1 MHHRPELAG
10 TFRLTAAANEQ
21 WTLFGRFPN
30 PRAMC
35 GIAGLLSARTQ
46 VTPGLLRTMTDR
58 IVARGPDSSGE
69 WVSDAGNVGLAFRRL
84 AIIDLS
90 AAGNQPMASAEG
102 RYTIVYNG
110 EIYNFEELRAELEA
124 AGKAPNWRG
133 HSDTEVMLA
142 AFSAWGV
149 RRGIEKLS
157 GMFGLVV
164 WDNAERTLTLAR
176 DRFGE
181 KPLYYGWT
189 AAGFAFAS
197 TLAPLEATPGFAN
210 SVDPEA
216 VACLMAR
223 AYVPAPLSIYR
234 RIYKLPPGCL
244 LTVPADIA
252 LHPSDT
258 PDPRVERWFDYADQ
272 VLAGA
277 ADPITDSAEALD
289 ALDAALTRSVGRQL
303 VADVPVGTFLSGGI
317 DSSLIT
323 AIAQKCVARPIK
335 SFTIGFSEAGFDEAV
350 FAKKVA
356 AAIGTEHTELY
367 VSPQDARDVIPHLPQ
382 FYDEPFADSS
392 QIPTYLVSRLA
403 RDRVTVSLSGDA
415 GDELFGGYNR
425 HVQFPRLWRA
435 MARVPRPLRRAAL
448 GAAGALPPGLWNG
461 LSDLARRRRS
471 GWFGQNAR
479 RGLQLMGRAD
489 QFDTLFDSF
498 MDDWALSGAPLANGV
513 RCPQRLGLDPR
524 LAGLP
529 LEVQM
534 MHADAVTYLP
544 DDILAKVDRASMA
557 VSLESRVPFLDPEV
571 SALACRIAPSLKFAG
586 GGGKAILKQL
596 LYRYVP
602 RELIDRPKAGFA
614 IPVGVWL
621 RGELRGW
628 AEELLSE
635 QALSADGLFDPRVV
649 RARWQRHVDGREDAT
664 QPLWSVLMYQAWRA
678 EKSRSFGGLRSA

>member
-1 MHHRPELAG
+1 
-10 TFRLTAAANEQ
+10 
-21 WTLFGRFPN
+21 
-30 PRAMC
+30 MC
-35 GIAGLLSARTQ
+35 GIAGLLSNQRP
-46 VTPGLLRTMTDR
+46 VTEDLLRAMTGR
-58 IVARGPDSSGE
+58 IVARGPDSAGE
-69 WVSDAGNVGLAFRRL
+69 IVLNEAGVGLCFRRL

-90 AAGNQPMASAEG
+90 PAGNQPMASAKG

-149 RRGIEKLS
+149 RKGIEKLS
-157 GMFGLVV
+157 GMFALAV
-164 WDNAERTLTLAR
+164 WDREARTLTLAR

-197 TLAPLEATPGFAN
+197 TLAPIEATPGFAN
-210 SVDPEA
+210 PVDPQA

-244 LTVPADIA
+244 LTVPADVA
-252 LHPSDT
+252 GQPSDT

-277 ADPITDSAEALD
+277 ADPITDSADALD
-289 ALDAALTRSVGRQL
+289 ALDSALIRSVGRQL

-323 AIAQKCVARPIK
+323 AIAQRCVSQPIK
-335 SFTIGFSEAGFDEAV
+335 TFTIGFAEAGFDEAV
-350 FAKKVA
+350 FARQVA
-356 AAIGTEHTELY
+356 RAIGTEHTELY
-367 VSPQDARDVIPHLPQ
+367 VTAQDARDVIPSLPR

-392 QIPTYLVSRLA
+392 QIPTHLVSRLA
-403 RDRVTVSLSGDA
+403 REQVTVSLSGDA

-425 HVQFPRLWRA
+425 HIQFPRLWRA
-435 MARVPRPLRRAAL
+435 MGKVPGPLRRAAL

-471 GWFGQNAR
+471 GWFGQNAQL
-479 RGLQLMGRAD
+479 GLKLMGRAGD
-489 QFDTLFDSF
+489 FDGQFDSF
-498 MDDWALSGAPLANGV
+498 MDDWALAGAPLANGV
-513 RCPQRLGLDPR
+513 RCRRRLALDPR

-571 SALACRIAPSLKFAG
+571 TALACRIAPSLKFAD
-586 GGGKAILKQL
+586 GGGKAILKRL

-602 RELIDRPKAGFA
+602 NELVDRPKAGFA

-621 RGELRGW
+621 KGPLRDW

-635 QALSADGLFDPRVV
+635 RALEADGLFDPAVI
-649 RARWQRHVDGREDAT
+649 RARWQRHREGREDAT

-678 EKSRSFGGLRSA
+678 ARPITVS